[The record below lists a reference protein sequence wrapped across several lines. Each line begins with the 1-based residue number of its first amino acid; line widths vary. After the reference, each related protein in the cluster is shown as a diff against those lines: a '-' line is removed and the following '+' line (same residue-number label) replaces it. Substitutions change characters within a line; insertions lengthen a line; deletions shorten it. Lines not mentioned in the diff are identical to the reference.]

1 MSRKRSNKC
10 KALNTV
16 PRSYGHFSDF
26 SFSDLENILAPR
38 NHSSQAGRLLEV
50 EGQVYEEKSRQVP
63 AGPLP

>member
-1 MSRKRSNKC
+1 MS
-10 KALNTV
+10 
-16 PRSYGHFSDF
+16 RSYGHFSDF

-63 AGPLP
+63 EGPLP